1 MVLRFGI
8 SYFVNLNLIILMS
21 GELPVFWQEWLIFNK
36 LPRQLTQSSDMKT
49 QSDQIKKT
57 LRYRY
62 YTFCV
67 SMAWYR
73 KKNYLELFQL
83 LDLIFYIREIYEDIP
98 ERNSSRSLKMPD
110 KNSSAVQIQY
120 KSVEMASVLKF
131 THPRRL
137 TAVTASVI
145 AFTLL

>member
-1 MVLRFGI
+1 MWHKSEGGNTKLLKGREDPLVLRFGI
-8 SYFVNLNLIILMS
+8 SYFVNLRSLNLIILMS

-36 LPRQLTQSSDMKT
+36 LPRQLTQSSDMT
-49 QSDQIKKT
+49 AQSDDQIKKT

-98 ERNSSRSLKMPD
+98 ERIP
-110 KNSSAVQIQY
+110 AEV
-120 KSVEMASVLKF
+120 
-131 THPRRL
+131 
-137 TAVTASVI
+137 
-145 AFTLL
+145 